1 MMIIL
6 NDDPDLFWNKLEKML
21 EKASEKKEPTK
32 HIWLRSADVREMLQ
46 ISDSTLQTL
55 RVKGII
61 PAYRLGDSWFYKED
75 EILAA
80 LEAGRNEKGGN
91 K

>member
-1 MMIIL
+1 MNSLIL
-6 NDDPDLFWNKLEKML
+6 IDPEGLKSAIVDEISKILSPLK
-21 EKASEKKEPTK
+21 KKEQV
-32 HIWLRSADVREMLQ
+32 WLRSADVRKMLR